1 MLSSLEGLPLKKTLI
16 LDNNPANFVHNLRNA
31 VPIIPYLGDKDSTDP
46 KTETK
51 IHRAANEHQQT
62 RNLSKASKVSELG
75 KKLSIYDIELVKLE
89 AYLIS
94 IAQIDEE
101 I

>member
-51 IHRAANEHQQT
+51 IHRPANENQQT

-75 KKLSIYDIELVKLE
+75 KKSIFDIELVKLE